1 MPSLRRM
8 TGTGNGT
15 HWLRR
20 GRTMT
25 RSGHGGTLA
34 PLLVVLALITT
45 SVPGRAAERL
55 ADPSSTTI
63 AMVGSGDM
71 GSALGR
77 LWAAAGYHVI
87 FSSRHPDELDPV
99 VEAAGHGAEAAPV
112 GQAVRR
118 ADIICLAVPYK
129 AEPSIVEQHGEALK
143 GKVLVNVD
151 NALAYRDG
159 DIARE
164 AEAVGEAIY
173 SARLFEGTRFIRA
186 FNLKAAY
193 SFPDPDEVDAADFDM
208 PWTTNDESVRPI
220 AEALIHATGGTP
232 VYEGGLENAREYR

>member
-1 MPSLRRM
+1 MM
-8 TGTGNGT
+8 
-15 HWLRR
+15 
-20 GRTMT
+20 RTDGKA
-25 RSGHGGTLA
+25 RA
-34 PLLVVLALITT
+34 ALLLLCVVVLALPGGI
-45 SVPGRAAERL
+45 GRAADDL
-55 ADPSSTTI
+55 SDPASTTI
-63 AMVGSGDM
+63 AMVGAGDM

-77 LWAAAGYHVI
+77 LWAAAGYQVI
-87 FSSRHPDELDPV
+87 FSSRHPEALDPV

-112 GQAVRR
+112 GEAVRR

-129 AEPSIVEQHGEALK
+129 AEPSIAERHGEAMK

-159 DIARE
+159 DIAQE

-193 SFPDPDEVDAADFDM
+193 SFPDPDEVDSAEFEM

-220 AEALIHATGGTP
+220 AEALIRATGGAP
-232 VYEGGLENAREYR
+232 VYEGGLENAKEYR